1 MVVVKVIKGKFMN
14 QKVLCTTESEAT
26 CLEPLYV
33 ILKVDLQQ
41 KKCDCVYSQD
51 QVIYEEV
58 KKTDSY
64 DAFIN
69 QYVTAYVYEFDR
81 KK

>member
-33 ILKVDLQQ
+33 ILKVDLQL
-41 KKCDCVYSQD
+41 SL
-51 QVIYEEV
+51 IH
-58 KKTDSY
+58 
-64 DAFIN
+64 I
-69 QYVTAYVYEFDR
+69 
-81 KK
+81 